1 MQDANLATL
10 GQQLEEH
17 IKNNQQELV
26 RQMGFEFLRKGER
39 AKAALC
45 FKLLKNSNIGDI
57 QARTMYVQAT
67 LTHDQPSYAAA
78 RDEFLSILRDFPS
91 LVTDPSEFA
100 CTIVRNAA
108 HTCIWT
114 NDFEKAKEL
123 LEELVKSSAV
133 ASDFELLKGVYENFG
148 DLKGELWAR
157 KEMLR
162 LDSPTYS
169 TSENNQKILQIEQ
182 FLASEHKQKK
192 INIRRYP
199 TTDLLRQELKLTIL
213 DQISPKDIG
222 NIKLPTGQEPCVYV
236 MGGCWHRDFGIAL
249 QSVNIKH
256 HFIPIL
262 DDVNSCAGNLMF
274 MRWICGLKEFHVS
287 EAIKNDAKES
297 PESIREKIKQSNI
310 IVLTYTK
317 AFELFDNVNQHVE
330 VGELSLFTIKALTQK
345 FNYRLSNVEDN
356 VRAIVSTVHLLRT
369 INPEA
374 KIVLQISPTP
384 LFGSVGDDSAVS
396 NDFLSKAMLRVS
408 INEAIS
414 RWDLKN
420 VVYWPTI
427 EIFRWVAS
435 HQTSFYGGDD
445 GSAWH
450 ASLAATKA
458 NAAAFL
464 ESIQG
469 KQ

>member
-1 MQDANLATL
+1 MQDSDLVNL
-10 GQQLEEH
+10 GRQLEEH
-17 IKNNQQELV
+17 IVNNQQAHV
-26 RQMGFEFLRKGER
+26 RQMGFEFLGKGRR
-39 AKAALC
+39 AQAALC

>member
-1 MQDANLATL
+1 M
-10 GQQLEEH
+10 E
-17 IKNNQQELV
+17 V
-26 RQMGFEFLRKGER
+26 
-39 AKAALC
+39 
-45 FKLLKNSNIGDI
+45 
-57 QARTMYVQAT
+57 
-67 LTHDQPSYAAA
+67 
-78 RDEFLSILRDFPS
+78 
-91 LVTDPSEFA
+91 
-100 CTIVRNAA
+100 
-108 HTCIWT
+108 
-114 NDFEKAKEL
+114 
-123 LEELVKSSAV
+123 
-133 ASDFELLKGVYENFG
+133 
-148 DLKGELWAR
+148 
-157 KEMLR
+157 
-162 LDSPTYS
+162 
-169 TSENNQKILQIEQ
+169 
-182 FLASEHKQKK
+182 FLANESKQKK
-192 INIRRYP
+192 INIQRYP
-199 TTDLLRQELKLTIL
+199 TTDLLKQELKKTIL
-213 DQISPKDIG
+213 DQISPKDIA
-222 NIKLPTGQEPCVYV
+222 NIKLPEDQEPCVYV

-249 QSVNIKH
+249 QSVGVKH

-274 MRWICGLKEFHVS
+274 MRWVCGLKEHHVS
-287 EAIKNDAKES
+287 EAIKNDAKET
-297 PESIREKIKQSNI
+297 PEAIREKIRQSNI

-330 VGELSLFTIKALTQK
+330 VGELSIFTIKALTQK
-345 FNYRLSNVEDN
+345 YNYRLSNVEDN
-356 VRAIVSTVHLLRT
+356 VRAIVSTIHLLRT
-369 INPEA
+369 INSDA

-384 LFGSVGDDSAVS
+384 LFGSVGEDSAVS

-458 NAAAFL
+458 NAAAFV